1 MPAIPPITAYPM
13 PTRDDLPDNTVGWG
27 LDPDRAVLLIHDMQ
41 RFFVRAFPEGRSPG
55 RELLDNT
62 ARLRRACAS
71 SGVPVAYT
79 EQPGDM
85 TEAERGLLRDFWGPG
100 MHRDP
105 QDRAVVDT
113 LAPEPGDWRLTKWR
127 YSAFQRTDL
136 LERLRAAGR
145 DQLVVCGVYAHVGIL
160 MTCVEA
166 FSHDVQPFLVADAVA
181 DFSADYHRMAVTYA
195 AQRCAHVQTT
205 AWVLGQLGQFGRLA
219 PEVHALGEPRR

>member
-1 MPAIPPITAYPM
+1 M
-13 PTRDDLPDNTVGWG
+13 PTRDDLPDNTVRWG

-41 RFFVRAFPEGRSPG
+41 RFFVRAFPEGRSPR

-62 ARLRRACAS
+62 ARLRRACAR

-113 LAPEPGDWRLTKWR
+113 LVPEPGDWRLTKWR
-127 YSAFQRTDL
+127 YSAFHRTDL
-136 LERLRAAGR
+136 LERLRATGR

-181 DFSADYHRMAVTYA
+181 DFSADYHRLAVTYA

-205 AWVLGQLGQFGRLA
+205 DWVLGRLGGLDAAARKPTAETLA
-219 PEVHALGEPRR
+219 